1 MYDVVIVG
9 CGVSGAAVAYEL
21 SKYNLK
27 LAIIEKEND
36 VATGAT
42 KANSAIIHAGF
53 DPEPGTL
60 MSRFNVRGAQ
70 LAESI
75 CKRLDVPYDKCGA
88 LVLGFTE
95 EDMEALE
102 ELKARGDAAGVEGL
116 EVLRS
121 NEAVT
126 RLEPQISKDVVGALW
141 APTSAI
147 VSPWEFCLAMAET
160 AVVNGAEIFL
170 ETEVLGI
177 DASAGGFL
185 IKTNNGEFKAAHVVN
200 AAGIN
205 SAEVHE
211 MAAPHEFDIYPSRG
225 QYFLMDKE
233 EGEKV
238 SHTIFQRPSPLG
250 KGVLVSP
257 TVHGN
262 MIVGP
267 DAENVVGDDKSTTS
281 GGLNYIRDVA
291 LKSIPTINFA
301 NSIRNFAGV
310 RARSS
315 ESDFIVRP
323 AKGEARFI
331 DVAGICS
338 PGLSAAPAIAE
349 YVAELLKDVGLKT
362 TLKSRFINA
371 RKRVRFRTL
380 SIDEKRVIINKNPAY
395 GHVVCRCE
403 AVTEGEILDSFKTP
417 IPPRSVDG
425 VKRRVNAG
433 MGRCQGGFC
442 GPAVVN
448 LLAEHFGATEDKIV
462 QEGAQSFMLAGK
474 IGGGHE

>member
-1 MYDVVIVG
+1 MYDVVVIG
-9 CGVSGAAVAYEL
+9 CGVTGAAIAYEL

-53 DPEPGTL
+53 DPVPGTL

-70 LAESI
+70 LAETI
-75 CKRLDVPYDKCGA
+75 CRRLDVPYDKCGA

-95 EDMEALE
+95 DDMEILE
-102 ELKARGDAAGVEGL
+102 SLKAQGDAVGVSGL
-116 EVLRS
+116 EILRS
-121 NEAVT
+121 NEAVVS
-126 RLEPQISKDVVGALW
+126 LEPQISKDVVGALW
-141 APTSAI
+141 APSSAI

-160 AVVNGAEIFL
+160 AVVNGTEIFL
-170 ETEVLGI
+170 ETKVLGI
-177 DASAGGFL
+177 ETSAEGFI
-185 IKTNNGEFKAAHVVN
+185 IKTNNGAFKAAHVVN

-205 SAEVHE
+205 AAEIHD

-233 EGEKV
+233 EGERV
-238 SHTIFQRPSPLG
+238 SHTIFQCPTPLG

-281 GGLNYIRDVA
+281 GGLNYIRDVS

-331 DVAGICS
+331 DAAGICS

-349 YVAELLKDVGLKT
+349 YVVELLKDVGLKFSS
-362 TLKSRFINA
+362 KSRFINA
-371 RKRVRFRTL
+371 RKRIRFRTL
-380 SIDEKRVIINKNPAY
+380 SIVEKRAVIEKNPAY

-403 AVTEGEILDSFKTP
+403 TVTEGEILDSFNTP
-417 IPPRSVDG
+417 IPPRSLDG
-425 VKRRVNAG
+425 VKRRVNTG
-433 MGRCQGGFC
+433 MGRCQSGFC
-442 GPAVVN
+442 GPTIESI
-448 LLAEHFGATEDKIV
+448 LAEHFGVTEDKIV
-462 QEGAQSFMLAGK
+462 QESAQSFMLAGK